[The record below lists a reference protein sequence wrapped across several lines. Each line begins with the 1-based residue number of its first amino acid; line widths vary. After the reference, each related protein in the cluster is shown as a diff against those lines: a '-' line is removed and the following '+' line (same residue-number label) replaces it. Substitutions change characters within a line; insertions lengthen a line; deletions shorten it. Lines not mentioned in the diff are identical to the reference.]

1 MERQYSHSLDRRRL
15 LKLGTAGV
23 LCAPLAPAMAQERAA
38 QNGAASPW
46 DRVPEILRRI
56 KAPDFA
62 DRDFV
67 ITAYGAAADSDCTK
81 AFADAIAACNAAG
94 GGRVVVPS
102 GSWLTGAIHLK
113 SNVNL
118 HVSEGAVVKFSA
130 DPNQYPI
137 VRTYWEG
144 NELMN
149 VSPFIYAFGQ
159 DNIAIT
165 GKGTLDG
172 QADEKHWWDWRLPAF
187 TSGSRKRL
195 QAMGEDN
202 TPLEKRV
209 FGAGDFLRP
218 NFIQP
223 FLCNNVLIEGITLL
237 RSPMWQIHPVRC
249 RNVIVRGATMEATGP
264 NTDGCNPESC
274 IDVLIEDCN
283 FNCGDDCIAIKSG
296 RNGDGRRVAVPTENV
311 VIRRCSMKNG
321 HGGVTLGSEISGGV
335 RYVFAQ
341 DCTMDSPQL
350 DHAIRFKNNAL
361 RGGVL
366 EHIYCRRIKVGRVGI
381 ALLNIDFNYEEGAR
395 GAFTPVLRDVVLE
408 NITGSAVEQVAHVLG
423 LPNAPV
429 GNIVIRNSSF
439 SGVRKRSVVNYVNR
453 LALENVRVNG
463 AVVSAL

>member
-1 MERQYSHSLDRRRL
+1 
-15 LKLGTAGV
+15 
-23 LCAPLAPAMAQERAA
+23 
-38 QNGAASPW
+38 
-46 DRVPEILRRI
+46 
-56 KAPDFA
+56 
-62 DRDFV
+62 
-67 ITAYGAAADSDCTK
+67 
-81 AFADAIAACNAAG
+81 
-94 GGRVVVPS
+94 
-102 GSWLTGAIHLK
+102 
-113 SNVNL
+113 
-118 HVSEGAVVKFSA
+118 
-130 DPNQYPI
+130 
-137 VRTYWEG
+137 
-144 NELMN
+144 
-149 VSPFIYAFGQ
+149 
-159 DNIAIT
+159 
-165 GKGTLDG
+165 
-172 QADEKHWWDWRLPAF
+172 
-187 TSGSRKRL
+187 
-195 QAMGEDN
+195 
-202 TPLEKRV
+202 
-209 FGAGDFLRP
+209 
-218 NFIQP
+218 
-223 FLCNNVLIEGITLL
+223 
-237 RSPMWQIHPVRC
+237 VRC

-335 RYVFAQ
+335 RYVFAE
-341 DCTMDSPQL
+341 DCTMDSPRL

-381 ALLNIDFNYEEGAR
+381 ALLNIDFNYEEGSR

>member
-1 MERQYSHSLDRRRL
+1 MGYPHSMDRRLL
-15 LKLGTAGV
+15 LKLGTGSALGTA
-23 LCAPLAPAMAQERAA
+23 LPPAWAQERAA
-38 QNGAASPW
+38 TAW
-46 DRVPEILRRI
+46 DRVPAILQRI
-56 KAPDFA
+56 KAPSFA
-62 DRDFV
+62 DRDFL
-67 ITAYGAAADSDCTK
+67 ITAYGAAAGQDCTK

-94 GGRVVVPS
+94 GGRVVVPP

-118 HVSEGAVVKFSA
+118 YVSEGAVVKFA
-130 DPNQYPI
+130 TDPGLYPI

-149 VSPFIYAFGQ
+149 FSPFIYAFGQ
-159 DNIAIT
+159 DNIAVT

-172 QADEKHWWDWRLPAF
+172 QADDKHWWDWRLPAF

-202 TPLEKRV
+202 TPIEKRI
-209 FGAGDFLRP
+209 FGASDFLRP

-223 FLCNNVLIEGITLL
+223 FLCNNVLIEGVTLL
-237 RSPMWQIHPVRC
+237 RSPMWQVHPVRC
-249 RNVIVRGATMEATGP
+249 RNVTVRGVTMEATGP

-296 RNGDGRRVAVPTENV
+296 RNGDGRRVAVPTQNV
-311 VIRRCSMKNG
+311 VIRRCNMKNG
-321 HGGVTLGSEISGGV
+321 HGGVTIGSEISGGV
-335 RYVFAQ
+335 RYVFAE

-361 RGGVL
+361 RGGLL

-381 ALLNIDFNYEEGAR
+381 ALLNIDFNYEEGSR

-408 NITGSAVEQVAHVLG
+408 NITATAAEQVAHVLG

-439 SGVRKRSVVNYVNR
+439 SGVRKRSVVNHVNR

-463 AVVSAL
+463 AAVSAL